1 MKKFLFLFLLTI
13 PCLLI
18 AQEKQVP
25 LDTHGKL
32 NSIDISLEKKLK
44 LFPEYAGFQD
54 AKLFQLNDS
63 SFMLEIS
70 YKPENQTMRA
80 RIPMNLTEV
89 NELRV
94 SITGK
99 IRLKAPNSL
108 TDQSGRTAL
117 LIVNTL
123 VGAQYYGSTISALLS
138 GDTYDYS
145 IGVSLLTAGASF
157 YIPYALTRNMEITQG
172 QALMAIYGQTR
183 GIAHG
188 ALLPVLFSSEPDY
201 RLTLSLGMAGSIAEG
216 ILGYRWAKK
225 ENFSV
230 GRAGA
235 IGTFGDF
242 GMGIGIGSAYTLG
255 LLEGSAGSNL
265 AALSILAGGAI
276 GTYAG
281 YRISRN
287 DYYTEGDLFAL
298 QGAGMLGAY
307 LPASLMYVLGAEDSP
322 QLITLGATLGAAGGL
337 YFGDRLALKQDFSSR
352 QGVYIM
358 LSQLAGGLTGMG
370 LGFLIDSSD
379 RSEFNQM
386 GKSIALLTG
395 LGWLAGY
402 GIAVKN
408 FSKEINKED
417 VKLSLNL
424 QLNPLGLLNSSKGNA
439 SNMHMPLLMG
449 SIRF

>member
-1 MKKFLFLFLLTI
+1 MRKILFLTLILLAGY
-13 PCLLI
+13 LA

-25 LDTHGKL
+25 LDSQGKL

-44 LFPEYAGFQD
+44 MFGEYPGFQE
-54 AKLFQLNDS
+54 AKLYQLNDS
-63 SFMLEIS
+63 SFTLEIS
-70 YKPENQTMRA
+70 YKPEKQVMRS
-80 RIPMNLTEV
+80 RIPMNLSEV
-89 NELRV
+89 NEFRLD
-94 SITGK
+94 ITGK
-99 IRLKAPNSL
+99 INLKAPNSL

-123 VGAQYYGSTISALLS
+123 VGAQYYGATISALLS
-138 GDTYDYS
+138 EGTYDYS
-145 IGVSLLTAGASF
+145 VGISLLTAGASF
-157 YIPYALTRNMEITQG
+157 YIPYALTRKLEITQG
-172 QALMAIYGQTR
+172 QSLMAIYGQTR

-201 RLTLSLGMAGSIAEG
+201 RVTLSLGMAGSIAEG

-322 QLITLGATLGAAGGL
+322 KLISLGATLGAVGGL

-358 LSQLAGGLTGMG
+358 LSQFAGALTGMG
-370 LGFLIDSSD
+370 VGYLIDSSD
-379 RSEFNQM
+379 RTEFNQM
-386 GKSIALLTG
+386 GKSIALFTG

-402 GIAVKN
+402 GLAVRN

-417 VKLSLNL
+417 VRLSLNL
-424 QLNPLGLLNSSKGNA
+424 QLNPLGLLNTSRGNA
-439 SNMHMPLLMG
+439 STMQMPLLMG